1 MGAFV
6 LGIAIGAVMGLT
18 GAGGAILGVP
28 ALVFFTGLTLA
39 DAAPVALTAVA
50 LAGFVGTLE
59 GLKRRLVRYRA
70 AIFMGAIGVAVAP
83 LGLRLA
89 RIAPER
95 ILLFAFAAILAYVS
109 FRMLS
114 RPADDGTQPGD
125 VPCHVDPRTG
135 RLHWTARTAAALGA
149 IGATAGFLTGLLGVG
164 GGFLIVPALRKVSD
178 ITMQGIVATSIAMIT
193 LVSTGTVIAATLQHH
208 PIPWGLA
215 WPFAAG
221 AVAGMLGG
229 RVGAS
234 RLPARRLQQL
244 FGIVAAVVA
253 LAVLWRALQG
263 TALGA

>member
-1 MGAFV
+1 MLAFV

-50 LAGFVGTLE
+50 LAGLVGTAE
-59 GLKRRLVRYRA
+59 GLKRGLVRYRA
-70 AIFMGAIGVAVAP
+70 AIFMGAIGIVVAP

-89 RIAPER
+89 RVAPER
-95 ILLFAFAAILAYVS
+95 LLLCAFAAILAYVS
-109 FRMLS
+109 VRMLS
-114 RPADDGTQPGD
+114 RPADDGTQPQD

-135 RLHWTARTAAALGA
+135 RLRWTARTAAALGA

-193 LVSTGTVIAATLQHH
+193 LVSTGTVIAASLQHH
-208 PIPWGLA
+208 PVPWSTA
-215 WPFAAG
+215 WPFAMG
-221 AVAGMLGG
+221 AIAGMLAG
-229 RVGAS
+229 RIGAS
-234 RLPARRLQQL
+234 RLPPRRLQQL
-244 FGIVAAVVA
+244 FGIVAAIVSV
-253 LAVLWRALQG
+253 AVLWHAFRG
-263 TALGA
+263 TA